1 MTFSIAEVFLM
12 CCVFGLGVA
21 LLLSSKRN
29 ELHWRMTISMLEN
42 LADKKIA
49 VRRNDKGTPQVYPI
63 NQGE

>member
-1 MTFSIAEVFLM
+1 MSFSLAEVFLM

-29 ELHWRMTISMLEN
+29 ELHWRITTTMLEH

-49 VRRNDKGTPQVYPI
+49 VRRNEEGTPQVYPLK
-63 NQGE
+63 QGE